1 MTARSPTL
9 YNRFLFQAMKPSGSK
24 AMGFR
29 AATDREQLAQD
40 LKRDDLLLLNAWRLP
55 GAASPGSRFSVKDEA
70 ALNEQLHVLL
80 SRGVPLV
87 EALDVAA
94 SVVSPGARER
104 VETLRTL
111 VAGGASFANACE
123 QVGGFDDATINV
135 YRAAERTGDLGGA
148 AKRLADAARRQ
159 LLIRGKTI
167 TVMIYPIVVSSISI
181 LIVIGI
187 LMFLVPMFSQ
197 QFEQLG
203 VDNLNLLSRVVFA
216 LGTWLAANK
225 ALALLIFLVI
235 AGGVAL
241 ARKRIV
247 AGVASIGRR
256 IPSVKTLMLTVES
269 ARFFSV
275 MGAMTKSGVPLAEAL
290 GTSTSVISDPKLR
303 GELEH
308 LRKRLVEGGVLR
320 TLIEDVTSLP
330 LATRRLLIAG
340 ERGGELDSVFDA
352 LSEDLADEVET
363 RTSRLLAL
371 LEPAI
376 IVLMFALIGPL
387 IMAIAIPLMTFRS
400 AAAA

>member
-1 MTARSPTL
+1 MTAQSPTL
-9 YNRFLFQAMKPSGSK
+9 YNRFLYQAMKPSGSK
-24 AMGFR
+24 ALGFR
-29 AATDREQLAQD
+29 AATDREQLAAD
-40 LKRDDLLLLNAWRLP
+40 LKRDDLLLLSAWRLP

-70 ALNEQLHVLL
+70 ALNEQLYVLL
-80 SRGVPLV
+80 TRGVPLV

-111 VAGGASFANACE
+111 VAGGASFANACD
-123 QVGGFDDATINV
+123 QVGGFDDATIAV

-167 TVMIYPIVVSSISI
+167 TVMIYPLVVSSISI
-181 LIVIGI
+181 LIVVGI

-203 VDNLNLLSRVVFA
+203 VDNLNLLSRIVFA

-225 ALALLIFLVI
+225 TLALLIFLVI
-235 AGGVAL
+235 GGGVAL
-241 ARKRIV
+241 ARRRIV
-247 AGVASIGRR
+247 AGVAAIGRR

-303 GELEH
+303 GELER
-308 LRKRLVEGGVLR
+308 LRKRLIEGGVLR

-352 LSEDLADEVET
+352 LSHDLADEVET

-400 AAAA
+400 AAA